1 MTIGER
7 LEEARKRK
15 GISIREVADAT
26 KIRSEYLAS
35 MEDNSME
42 IPLPEIYRRGFLR
55 NYANFLKL
63 DADKVLTDYE
73 AQFRG
78 SSTLHRERSS
88 ASEDR
93 PVFGRMEIQADE
105 ASSRRPQQT
114 PDREEEPSSAP
125 RQEPPARPTAILTD
139 NTLYLKIAAGLAGT
153 ALVVLL
159 VFLLVW
165 LLRSGDSTTD
175 VAQPATDAQTSGVST
190 PDALSIPSDPTTII
204 LRASGGDV
212 TVIVDNVV
220 TRERLFSGVL
230 SEGNVQQI
238 EKDGPLL
245 IKYSSGNDLSIEYT
259 NGLSVPDLRVGMGQ
273 LNLP

>member
-1 MTIGER
+1 MTIGEK

-15 GISIREVADAT
+15 GISIGEVADAT

-42 IPLPEIYRRGFLR
+42 IALPEIYRRGFLR
-55 NYANFLKL
+55 NYAIFLKL
-63 DADKVLTDYE
+63 DPDKIMTDYD

-78 SSTLHRERSS
+78 SAVIHRERSS

-93 PVFGRMEIQADE
+93 PVYGRMELPSDE
-105 ASSRRPQQT
+105 APAAPRPEGDT
-114 PDREEEPSSAP
+114 PAT

-139 NTLYLKIAAGLAGT
+139 NTLYLKIAAGLAGA

-165 LLRSGDSTTD
+165 LLGSGDSSTVQSTQSNDPSTTES
-175 VAQPATDAQTSGVST
+175 AGPAALRI
-190 PDALSIPSDPTTII
+190 PDDPTTMIF
-204 LRASGGDV
+204 RAVGGDV
-212 TVIVDNVV
+212 TLIVENII
-220 TRERLFSGVL
+220 TRERLFRGIL
-230 SEGNVQQI
+230 NEGNVQQV

-245 IKYSSGNDLSIEYT
+245 IKYSSGNFLSIEYT
-259 NGLSVPDLRVGMGQ
+259 NGLTVPDLRVGMGQ
-273 LNLP
+273 INLP